1 MLFFS
6 LFESEQL
13 QFYSFDMLTFILSVK
28 NASHSPLFLE
38 QIKEYLL
45 SF

>member
-13 QFYSFDMLTFILSVK
+13 QFYSFDKLTFTLGVK
-28 NASHSPLFLE
+28 NASHIPLFLE
-38 QIKEYLL
+38 QMKEYLL